1 MNTAMSD
8 LITMPIIQQHFNMP
22 QLGQDTF
29 EEPVE
34 ILVKLVKDGEIDPWN
49 IDIVDITDR
58 FLQRIEEMELMD
70 LRISGRTLHYAAILL
85 RMKSNI
91 LVEEPPDE
99 DDSPVEDLGFFD
111 IEDYPVPRPP
121 LRRHSRRSVTLD
133 ELIQELEKAEVVEQR
148 RIIRKKVRDTIAL
161 DKPTTDQVL
170 GIAHEEDIKGR
181 IELLRKEINSLLK
194 EKTYITLSELLRG
207 DRSNKLMTYISL
219 LFIANMKEIWIE
231 QEELFGELY
240 IRYPEAHALE

>member
-1 MNTAMSD
+1 MSN
-8 LITMPIIQQHFNMP
+8 LITMPIIQQHLNLQ

-58 FLQRIEEMELMD
+58 FLQRIEEIELMD
-70 LRISGRTLHYAAILL
+70 LRISGRTLHSAAILL

-91 LVEEPPDE
+91 LVEKPPDE
-99 DDSPVEDLGFFD
+99 DYSPVDDLDFFD

-133 ELIQELEKAEVVEQR
+133 ELIQEFEKAEIFEQR
-148 RIIRKKVRDTIAL
+148 RIIRKKVRETIAL
-161 DKPTTDQVL
+161 NKPTTDQVL
-170 GIAHEEDIKGR
+170 GIAHEEDIESR

-194 EKTYITLSELLRG
+194 ETTYITLSELLRG

-240 IRYPEAHALE
+240 IRYPEAHALERP